1 MLEITGE
8 SEMTQDQLNAA
19 HEVVMDKIQM
29 YASGLI
35 MLSEL
40 QDALKNIKLGDVG
53 GLVDPATGLRYP

>member
-1 MLEITGE
+1 
-8 SEMTQDQLNAA
+8 MTQSNLQALHNYT
-19 HEVVMDKIQM
+19 MTKIQQ

-40 QDALKNIKLGDVG
+40 QEALKAIKLGDVG